1 MLLKIRPSY
10 HLRALFH
17 EFSGITIMLVVLYFL
32 KFNADALMI
41 FGIWFALMTLPVIYL
56 HAEYYLANRGQE
68 IIIENDELRVTTK
81 NGNTYRFKFTELEK
95 VILYKSASLDKGGI
109 PLTPM
114 ESYHFARI
122 ITKSE
127 NQIIVTCLMCPK
139 LEEAIDELQGV
150 KKIRKRGICN
160 LSRN

>member
-1 MLLKIRPSY
+1 
-10 HLRALFH
+10 
-17 EFSGITIMLVVLYFL
+17 MLVVLYFL

-41 FGIWFALMTLPVIYL
+41 FGIWFALITLPVIYM
-56 HAEYYLANRGQE
+56 HIEYYLANRGLE
-68 IIIENDELRVTTK
+68 IIIEKDEIRVSTK
-81 NGNTYRFKFTELEK
+81 RGNTHKFKFAELSK

-127 NQIIVTCLMCPK
+127 NQIIVTCLMYPK
-139 LEEAIDELQGV
+139 LEEVIDALHGV
-150 KKIRKRGICN
+150 KKIRKRGICT